1 MTLKSLR
8 GVVTAV
14 AILSAAAMVAKDY
27 TVSIAKNVTLIYA
40 ANTTS
45 KIARIKGFVDENAT
59 PKSSITIP
67 ETIKHEAGGKTYDLK
82 VTIIGENAF
91 LFAKFTKITLP
102 NTVTTIGEDAFS
114 SAELKT
120 ITLPSSL
127 ETIGKE
133 AFYDTRLSTISIP
146 PKVKSIGELAF
157 WASSLKSI
165 EFQPGVDITIGEGAF
180 YATKLQRLDI
190 PVRVKKISGN
200 LCRDTETLTSISLP
214 SHITEIPASMCAG
227 CTNLSSVTFQNGI
240 TKIGAQA
247 FMDCINLREF
257 WFTPSIQHIEHSA
270 FENTALEY
278 VNLTNTQI
286 AKIEG
291 WAFQNNNGLKGIK
304 LPATLQWMGA
314 RAFASCPQLERVDC
328 DAVNPPEIYEDCF
341 DDATYKKASAWVPQP
356 SVDRYRVAQGW
367 KLFDWSS
374 YPAAV
379 TDIVTDQTHG
389 TVEYYD
395 LQGRRLDREP
405 QEGLYIRVAD
415 GRARK
420 LCR

>member
-40 ANTTS
+40 ANTST

-67 ETIKHEAGGKTYDLK
+67 ETIKHEAGGKTYNLK

-133 AFYDTRLSTISIP
+133 AFYDTRLTTISIP

-165 EFQPGVDITIGEGAF
+165 EFQPGVDITIDEGAF
-180 YATKLQRLDI
+180 YATRLQQLDI

-227 CTNLSSVTFQNGI
+227 CTALTNVNFQNGI

-247 FMDCINLREF
+247 FMDCINLKEF
-257 WFTPSIQHIEHSA
+257 WFPTTLQTIENHA
-270 FENTALEY
+270 FNNCALEY
-278 VNLTNTQI
+278 LNLAATQI
-286 AKIEG
+286 SKIEG
-291 WAFQNNNGLKGIK
+291 WAFMSNDGLKSVS
-304 LPATLQWMGA
+304 LPKTLTWVGSE
-314 RAFASCPQLERVDC
+314 AFAHCPQISRVDC
-328 DAVNPPEIYEDCF
+328 DAVTPPQIYDDVF
-341 DDATYKKASAWVPQP
+341 DAIVYKNASPWVPQN
-356 SVDRYRVAQGW
+356 SVDAYRAAQGW

-379 TDIVTDQTHG
+379 TDLVTDQTPG

-395 LQGRRLDREP
+395 LQGRRLDSEP